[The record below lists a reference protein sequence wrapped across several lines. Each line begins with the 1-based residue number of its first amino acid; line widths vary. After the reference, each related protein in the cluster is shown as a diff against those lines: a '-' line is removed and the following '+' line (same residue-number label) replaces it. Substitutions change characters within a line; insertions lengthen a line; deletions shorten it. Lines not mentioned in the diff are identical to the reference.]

1 MQNRIEIT
9 EADLQNDRLVLTS
22 DLKDGEQRK
31 PAGRMLADSD
41 HFAFVYILE
50 QGDSFQYVMLDERIW
65 SDMKSALDQH
75 IPVFLIIGDRQ
86 LELIGLHDELRYLI
100 ENIKD
105 NANYGEEMEERVKRV
120 FL

>member
-9 EADLQNDRLVLTS
+9 EANLLDDRLVLTS
-22 DLKDGEQRK
+22 GVKDEEKRK

-50 QGDSFQYVMLDERIW
+50 QGDSFQYAILNESIW
-65 SDMKSALDQH
+65 PDMKSALDRH
-75 IPVFLIIGDRQ
+75 IPVFLNIGKEE
-86 LELIGLHDELRYLI
+86 LELEGFHTELQYLI
-100 ENIKD
+100 DNIKD
-105 NANYGEEMEERVKRV
+105 NANYGEEMEERVKRA